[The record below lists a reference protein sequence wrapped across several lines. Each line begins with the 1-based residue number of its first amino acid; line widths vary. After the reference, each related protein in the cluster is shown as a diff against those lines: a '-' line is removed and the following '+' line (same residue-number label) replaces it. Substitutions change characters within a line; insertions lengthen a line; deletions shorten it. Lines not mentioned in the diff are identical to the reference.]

1 SSPAAFSH
9 GAHTLDEEGCT
20 DRTHAWTTS
29 LGARSGCRPD
39 ASGKPQLTSLGQRPS
54 RHRRDMGKIKR
65 AKTPDGPREQSPVA
79 KAAAVSALRETLR
92 ISEAANASERRE
104 SARRLSQQ
112 AHRFATSE
120 DGLGIE
126 RVQIEA
132 DVRVRRVLNAL
143 RDKDDQLATAHRR
156 IEDLENQLDLSREE
170 CAKLKERCLGLEDSL
185 QAKKQELS
193 HSEAV
198 STQRKMEGARIKGLL
213 ADCRFDLDL
222 LGSKYERLLDERAT
236 IGLSRELVDAARRDM
251 GGSFQD
257 DGSAASSAKSFDVVS
272 RLQAGVKA
280 SKAADADSQNEIL
293 VEEPPKFAANESDS
307 DD

>member
-1 SSPAAFSH
+1 
-9 GAHTLDEEGCT
+9 
-20 DRTHAWTTS
+20 
-29 LGARSGCRPD
+29 
-39 ASGKPQLTSLGQRPS
+39 
-54 RHRRDMGKIKR
+54 MGKIRR

-170 CAKLKERCLGLEDSL
+170 CAKLKERCLDLEASV
-185 QAKKQELS
+185 QQKKQELS

-280 SKAADADSQNEIL
+280 SKSADADSQNEIL
-293 VEEPPKFAANESDS
+293 VEEPAKFAPNDSDS

>member
-1 SSPAAFSH
+1 
-9 GAHTLDEEGCT
+9 
-20 DRTHAWTTS
+20 
-29 LGARSGCRPD
+29 
-39 ASGKPQLTSLGQRPS
+39 
-54 RHRRDMGKIKR
+54 MGKIKR

-236 IGLSRELVDAARRDM
+236 IGLSRATVPFYPLSSILTWPLSQLAFRNQRPALSLWYCFGCLGIRPDTSCDRFIAFTEGLRPRQAPDKRVGSRRPTRSL
-251 GGSFQD
+251 GRC
-257 DGSAASSAKSFDVVS
+257 V
-272 RLQAGVKA
+272 
-280 SKAADADSQNEIL
+280 
-293 VEEPPKFAANESDS
+293 
-307 DD
+307 

>member
-1 SSPAAFSH
+1 MDTISR
-9 GAHTLDEEGCT
+9 HTNRLP
-20 DRTHAWTTS
+20 
-29 LGARSGCRPD
+29 PD
-39 ASGKPQLTSLGQRPS
+39 ARGKPQLTSLGSAQTPS
-54 RHRRDMGKIKR
+54 TMGKIKR

-293 VEEPPKFAANESDS
+293 VEEPAKFAPNDSDS

>member
-1 SSPAAFSH
+1 
-9 GAHTLDEEGCT
+9 
-20 DRTHAWTTS
+20 
-29 LGARSGCRPD
+29 
-39 ASGKPQLTSLGQRPS
+39 
-54 RHRRDMGKIKR
+54 MGKVKR

-170 CAKLKERCLGLEDSL
+170 CAKLKERCLGLEDKL
-185 QAKKQELS
+185 QEKKQELS

-236 IGLSRELVDAARRDM
+236 IGLSRELVDAARRDI

-280 SKAADADSQNEIL
+280 SKAADADAQNEIL
-293 VEEPPKFAANESDS
+293 VEEPAKFAPNESDS

>member
-1 SSPAAFSH
+1 
-9 GAHTLDEEGCT
+9 
-20 DRTHAWTTS
+20 
-29 LGARSGCRPD
+29 
-39 ASGKPQLTSLGQRPS
+39 
-54 RHRRDMGKIKR
+54 MGKIRR

-251 GGSFQD
+251 GGSLQD

-293 VEEPPKFAANESDS
+293 VEEPAKFAPNESDS

>member
-1 SSPAAFSH
+1 
-9 GAHTLDEEGCT
+9 
-20 DRTHAWTTS
+20 
-29 LGARSGCRPD
+29 
-39 ASGKPQLTSLGQRPS
+39 
-54 RHRRDMGKIKR
+54 MGKIKR

-236 IGLSRELVDAARRDM
+236 IGLSRELVDAARRRIPGFSVGPVSLPCTPDQ
-251 GGSFQD
+251 GLAHASCPPTGVRPR
-257 DGSAASSAKSFDVVS
+257 GAA
-272 RLQAGVKA
+272 VKNEWPTA
-280 SKAADADSQNEIL
+280 STFCSPARASGNIPL
-293 VEEPPKFAANESDS
+293 TRTPPAWTNNR
-307 DD
+307 